1 LVGGRGAKSE
11 QRRERVYTEGSEDT
25 ESTEKRKEKKKD
37 NAEAQ
42 S

>member
-1 LVGGRGAKSE
+1 MLGWRYGREAKSE
-11 QRRERVYTEGSEDT
+11 QRRERVYTEGAEDT
-25 ESTEKRKEKKKD
+25 EGTEKSKD